1 MVGVT
6 FFTALITA
14 GTVGAPG
21 VFIVPLQHE
30 FGWSTAE
37 ISSALSIRFILFG
50 LMAPFAAALLN
61 RYGLRNVTLSA
72 LLIVAS
78 ALVASLAMTK
88 VWQLMLLWGV
98 VIGIGTGMTAL
109 VLGAT
114 IAARWFSARR
124 GLVVGILTASVAT
137 GQLVFLPLLA
147 SLTERFG
154 WRIALALIVCVMLGV
169 AAFAVLMLMRDRP
182 SDLGLRPFGDQGTEP
197 LPAPP
202 ANNAPIMAAALG
214 TLRDAAKT
222 RVFWILFATF
232 FICGAS
238 TNGLVQVHL
247 IPMCLDFGIPQV
259 QAASLLAAMGVFDF
273 FGTIFSGWLSD
284 RYDNRWLLFW
294 YYGLRGLSLLFL
306 PFTRLLVLRPVAV
319 CDVLRARLDR
329 HRAADG
335 AADGATLRRRAR
347 QSGVRLGFRRPPDR
361 RCLCGLRRR
370 AVAHAACDL
379 SAGLL
384 LCRRAMRRRGGDRA
398 GDLAGA
404 EAGDREDRYGLI
416 AILVAGPALRSG
428 SARRANSHSS
438 GRVLRGSMISSTQN
452 FSAERNGERSLLS
465 RSSISSSLACGSSA
479 ASMSAR

>member
-1 MVGVT
+1 MISNWLSAALARRNIHYGWVMVAVT
-6 FFTALITA
+6 FFTSLISA

-30 FGWSTAE
+30 FGWTTAE

-78 ALVASLAMTK
+78 ALVASLGMTK

-114 IAARWFSARR
+114 IAARWFAARR

-137 GQLVFLPLLA
+137 GQLVFLPMLA
-147 SLTERFG
+147 AITERMG
-154 WRIALALIVCVMLGV
+154 WRIALALVCVMLGV
-169 AAFAVLMLMRDRP
+169 AATAVLLLMRDRP
-182 SDLGLRPFGDQGTEP
+182 GDLGLRPFGDLGTQP

-202 ANNAPIMAAALG
+202 PTTAPIMAAALG
-214 TLRDAAKT
+214 TLRDAAKQP
-222 RVFWILFATF
+222 VFWILFATF
-232 FICGAS
+232 FVCGAS

-273 FGTIFSGWLSD
+273 FGTIVSGWLSD
-284 RYDNRWLLFW
+284 RYDNRYLLFW

-306 PFTRLLVLRPVAV
+306 PFSGFSFYGLSLFAMFYGLDWIATVPPTVRLTAQRFGPERANLVFGWIFAGHQMGAGFAAFGAGLSRTLLASYLPAFFVAGALCVIAAAMTLLISRPVKPVAAV
-319 CDVLRARLDR
+319 
-329 HRAADG
+329 
-335 AADGATLRRRAR
+335 
-347 QSGVRLGFRRPPDR
+347 
-361 RCLCGLRRR
+361 
-370 AVAHAACDL
+370 
-379 SAGLL
+379 
-384 LCRRAMRRRGGDRA
+384 
-398 GDLAGA
+398 
-404 EAGDREDRYGLI
+404 
-416 AILVAGPALRSG
+416 
-428 SARRANSHSS
+428 
-438 GRVLRGSMISSTQN
+438 
-452 FSAERNGERSLLS
+452 
-465 RSSISSSLACGSSA
+465 
-479 ASMSAR
+479 